1 MNDLVI
7 GICDDLEEER
17 LALSRM
23 VRSYA
28 QERGMPVRLRLFSS
42 GTELLEASP
51 RQRDF
56 QILFL
61 DIFMPG
67 LSGMDAARQLRRDGV
82 NAAIIFATT
91 SLDHGLD
98 SFEVQSADYLVKP
111 FQKQDVAQALDWC
124 LAHLPEPLR
133 CLSVY
138 SEGETQE
145 IPLASI
151 CYIEVLGHQS
161 HIYTTRQ
168 EITARQG
175 LDALEAAISSQD
187 FLRCHRSFLVNMNH
201 IQKIEGSD
209 FRMTT
214 GARVPISTSNLARIR
229 NAFIDW
235 TYYKAWSK
243 P

>member
-1 MNDLVI
+1 MI

-98 SFEVQSADYLVKP
+98 SFEVQAADYLVKP

-151 CYIEVLGHQS
+151 P
-161 HIYTTRQ
+161 
-168 EITARQG
+168 G
-175 LDALEAAISSQD
+175 LDLLYRGPGAPVPHLYHASRDHCPARAG
-187 FLRCHRSFLVNMNH
+187 L
-201 IQKIEGSD
+201 
-209 FRMTT
+209 T
-214 GARVPISTSNLARIR
+214 GGRHQQPGLSPVSPELFGQHEPHSENRRQRFPDDNRRACAYQHLQSGADPERL
-229 NAFIDW
+229 
-235 TYYKAWSK
+235 Y
-243 P
+243 

>member
-1 MNDLVI
+1 
-7 GICDDLEEER
+7 
-17 LALSRM
+17 
-23 VRSYA
+23 
-28 QERGMPVRLRLFSS
+28 
-42 GTELLEASP
+42 
-51 RQRDF
+51 
-56 QILFL
+56 
-61 DIFMPG
+61 
-67 LSGMDAARQLRRDGV
+67 MDALLKLGV
-82 NAAIIFATT
+82 
-91 SLDHGLD
+91 
-98 SFEVQSADYLVKP
+98 ADYLVKP

-175 LDALEAAISSQD
+175 LDSLEAAISSQD